1 MNKKLKRVL
10 DEIQKAEG
18 KLAVWQERLDELNV
32 QREFLENEEIV
43 KSIRAMK
50 LDSYTL
56 LETLTGIQ
64 NGTVSFSNGGDSG
77 NCGEEDKGA
86 FNHDTASSGNDGE
99 HTEAESVDTGE
110 YYIDEDAEMEV
121 SADMLDS
128 EEDSIGEEYLSED
141 WAEEQEGRS
150 EK

>member
-10 DEIQKAEG
+10 DEIRKAEG

-64 NGTVSFSNGGDSG
+64 NGTVSFMNSGDSG
-77 NCGEEDKGA
+77 NCGEEDTES
-86 FNHDTASSGNDGE
+86 FVHDIASSGNDGE
-99 HTEAESVDTGE
+99 HTEAESVDNGE
-110 YYIDEDAEMEV
+110 YYIVEDTEMEV
-121 SADMLDS
+121 SADMVDM
-128 EEDSIGEEYLSED
+128 EDGVGEEYLSED
-141 WAEEQEGRS
+141 WAEEQEDRS
-150 EK
+150 GK

>member
-10 DEIQKAEG
+10 DEIRKAEG

-64 NGTVSFSNGGDSG
+64 NGTVSFSNSGDSG
-77 NCGEEDKGA
+77 NCGEEDTGA
-86 FNHDTASSGNDGE
+86 FDHDTASSGNDGE

-110 YYIDEDAEMEV
+110 YYIDEDAEMEDGV
-121 SADMLDS
+121 
-128 EEDSIGEEYLSED
+128 GEEYLSEN
-141 WAEEQEGRS
+141 WVGEQEGRS